1 MRCWLKML
9 PVHRPKQLVTF
20 STDFDG
26 KPWPDFDYPMFEQFR
41 DRTEVFSGMSA
52 ICNVDR
58 SNVTVNGPGGGLD
71 AGQLRVGM
79 VSGDYFSMLG
89 H

>member
-1 MRCWLKML
+1 
-9 PVHRPKQLVTF
+9 
-20 STDFDG
+20 
-26 KPWPDFDYPMFEQFR
+26 MFEQFR